1 MKTHRI
7 LAATAIAA
15 GLASA
20 AAWAAPH
27 NAAIQAPGPAGPLA
41 GTLLMADAPDA
52 PVVLIIPGSGP
63 TDRDGNNPLG
73 VAASTYRL
81 LAEAL
86 ATKGVATARIDK
98 RGMFGSKAAI
108 SDPNKVTIGD
118 YAADVASW
126 VKMLKARTGRPCIW
140 VAGHSEG
147 GLVALAAAK
156 DPDVCGLVLLS
167 TAGRKLNVVMHEQS
181 AANPAN
187 APIAADADA
196 AIDALARGEHVDV
209 SAMHPALAQGLFN
222 PAVQDYLI
230 DVFRYDPALLIAKI
244 GKPVLIV
251 SGLEDKQVSRRD
263 AEALAA
269 AQPRA
274 RLVLVAGMSHMLKQ
288 VAGEGVAANIA
299 TYTDPALPID
309 PAVVDAIATFVRPA
323 A

>member
-1 MKTHRI
+1 MKTAR
-7 LAATAIAA
+7 LFVAIAVA
-15 GLASA
+15 GALAGVSVAAVPQSA
-20 AAWAAPH
+20 G
-27 NAAIQAPGPAGPLA
+27 IEAPGPAGPLA
-41 GTLLMADAPDA
+41 GTLLMAEAPDA

-86 ATKGVATARIDK
+86 ATKGVTTARIDK

-108 SDPNKVTIGD
+108 ADPNKVTIGD

-126 VKMLKARTGRPCIW
+126 VKMLKERSGRPCIW

-167 TAGRKLNVVMHEQS
+167 TAGRKLNVVMHEQI

-196 AIDALARGEHVDV
+196 AIDALAKGQHVDV

-269 AQPRA
+269 AQPKA
-274 RLVLVAGMSHMLKQ
+274 RLVLVEGMSHTLKQ
-288 VAGEGVAANIA
+288 VVGDGPAANIA
-299 TYTDPALPID
+299 TYTNPALPID
-309 PAVVDAIATFVRPA
+309 PAVVEAIAAFVRPRN
-323 A
+323 